1 MSWPQP
7 KPTYLHRKPLS
18 WPTHIPTTI
27 VDFTTQI
34 LLQVTS
40 K

>member
-7 KPTYLHRKPLS
+7 KPTYLHCKPLS
-18 WPTHIPTTI
+18 SPTL